1 MHHLVPNVRYI
12 GCLCYWSPQDQTLS
26 WEDRDRLIAMSPV
39 ASKAFARLVRQGRS
53 LSEIT
58 NAELGRE
65 IERAT
70 GPVGMSARPLE

>member
-1 MHHLVPNVRYI
+1 VTHHLVPNVHYI
-12 GCLCYWSPQDQTLS
+12 WCPVYWNEQDQTLS
-26 WEDRDRLIAMSPV
+26 WEDRDRLIEMSPV
-39 ASKAFARLVRQGRS
+39 ASKAFARLIQQGRS

-70 GPVGMSARPLE
+70 VVAR